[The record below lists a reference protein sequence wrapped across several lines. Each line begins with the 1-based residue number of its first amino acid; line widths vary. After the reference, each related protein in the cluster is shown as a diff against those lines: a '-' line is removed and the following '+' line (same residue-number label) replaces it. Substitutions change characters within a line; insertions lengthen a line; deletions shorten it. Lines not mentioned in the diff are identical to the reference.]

1 MIKQLAH
8 ACIMVSDLTATE
20 GFYCDRLGLKKTFD
34 FIKDDELHGF
44 YLELGNGTFL
54 EAFAESAE
62 ERPSRIRHLCFEVED
77 MDCAMQVLKE
87 KGVPHTEKKLGG
99 DNTWQIWLKDPDGID
114 IEFHQYTEKSSQK
127 TGTPCPVDW

>member
-1 MIKQLAH
+1 
-8 ACIMVSDLTATE
+8 MVSDLAATE
-20 GFYCDRLGLKKTFD
+20 GLYCDRLGLKKILD

-54 EAFAESAE
+54 EVFAESAE
-62 ERPSRIRHLCFEVED
+62 ERPSRIRHLFFEVED

-87 KGVPHTEKKLGG
+87 KGVPHTEKKMGG
-99 DNTWQIWLKDPDGID
+99 DHTWQIWLKDPDGID
-114 IEFHQYTEKSSQK
+114 ILFHQYTEKSSQK